1 VDRSDSTSTVHGRPG
16 ELATPSSFAVRLLT
30 MLDRGCGLI
39 VGVTTPEGEPQA
51 ERAWAVRVVD
61 EASKRIRCTMSA
73 DDERV
78 VAGLRPGRTIAVTGA
93 DVRTLAAVQVKGP
106 ITWAGPAD
114 ETDLALMAH
123 QSDLFLEAIHEV
135 DRNPVEQLRRMLP
148 LEVISVEFEV
158 VEAFDQSAGPEAGA
172 RVTSA

>member
-1 VDRSDSTSTVHGRPG
+1 
-16 ELATPSSFAVRLLT
+16 

-39 VGVTTPEGEPQA
+39 VGVATPDGEPHA
-51 ERAWAVRVVD
+51 ERAWSVRVVD
-61 EASKRIRCTMSA
+61 EATKRLRCTMSA

-78 VAGLRPGRTIAVTGA
+78 VAGLAPGRTIAVTGA
-93 DVRTLAAVQVKGP
+93 DVRTLVAVQVKGP
-106 ITWAGPAD
+106 ITWSGPAD

-123 QSDLFLEAIHEV
+123 QSDLFLEAVHEV

-148 LEVISVEFEV
+148 IEVISVEFEV
-158 VEAFDQSAGPEAGA
+158 VAVFDQSAGPEAGA